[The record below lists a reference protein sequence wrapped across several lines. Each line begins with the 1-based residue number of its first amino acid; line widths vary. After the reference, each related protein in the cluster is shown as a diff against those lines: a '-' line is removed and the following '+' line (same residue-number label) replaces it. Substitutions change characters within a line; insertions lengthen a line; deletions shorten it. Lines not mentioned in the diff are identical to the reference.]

1 MKIIKLTALAALM
14 LAFVLL
20 AACSDRSMERA
31 SGTYVGQY
39 SKLVG
44 EDIKDTEA
52 FSLILAS
59 DGSGTHT
66 HDGSE
71 FSISWKLNG
80 ESFTMQESFLGVSI
94 EYSGSLKDGVLDIFN
109 GEPNKA
115 STAEYVYKK
124 K

>member
-20 AACSDRSMERA
+20 AACSESPMELA

-44 EDIKDTEA
+44 EDIKGTEA
-52 FSLILAS
+52 FSLILVS
-59 DGSGTHT
+59 DGTGTHT

-71 FSISWKLNG
+71 FSITWKLKG
-80 ESFTMQESFLGVSI
+80 ESFTMQEPFLGVSI
-94 EYSGSLKDGVLDIFN
+94 EYSGTLKDGVLDLFN
-109 GEPNKA
+109 GDPKKA